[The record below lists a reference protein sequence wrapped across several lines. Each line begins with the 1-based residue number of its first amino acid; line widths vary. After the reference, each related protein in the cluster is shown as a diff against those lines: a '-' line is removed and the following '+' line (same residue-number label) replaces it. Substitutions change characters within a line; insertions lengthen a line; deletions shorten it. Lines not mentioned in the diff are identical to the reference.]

1 MQHFKTDAKAQLP
14 LPVAQDPVAR
24 PPIAPAPPKSGEPA
38 PEQIWREPVSRLLD
52 GLKTKPEGLTT
63 SEFQSRLAIYG
74 LNNASDVKVAP
85 LWRQFLVRFE
95 NPLILILLIAS
106 GVSALT
112 GGLASFVVIVVIVL
126 ISVVFDFIQD
136 VRAQNAVA
144 SLRASVAVQATVRR
158 DGKAISVPISQL
170 VPGDIVELVAGDLV
184 PADSRLL
191 ESRDLYVNQALLTGE
206 PYPAEKRVSDSAS
219 AVDGLAA
226 ASNAVF
232 SGASVISGT
241 ATILICRTGARSAL
255 GQLATS
261 LAEKPP
267 ATDFALGIRR
277 FSMLIMRFTVA
288 LIVFVLAVNVWFA
301 RPILESIM
309 FAVALAVGLTPEL
322 LPMIVTV
329 TLARSAMQMAK
340 RKVIVKRLSAIHDVG
355 AMNVLCTDKTGTLT
369 EAKIKLLRVIDGHGA
384 ESANAFS
391 YAYVN
396 SKFETG
402 VKSPLDEAILAAKP
416 FDMAAFRKIDE
427 APFDFERR
435 RVSVLVEHGGKRGL
449 FVKGAPEDMLRLSNQ
464 YQDADGV
471 VKPLD
476 AARRAEIQMTL
487 DGLGAQG
494 LRALGVASRLAGST
508 AGTSNKDSAA
518 ISDET
523 DMVFA
528 GFAVFLDPPKAS
540 AGATIRSLEKSGVIV
555 KVVTGDNELVSRH
568 VFAEL
573 GLSVTGVL
581 TGDTLDRIS
590 EEALIG
596 RLPSTNLFCRINPQ
610 QKHRILLA
618 LKRRGDVVGFMGDGI
633 NDAPALHAA
642 DVGISVD
649 GAADVARAAADLIL
663 LEPDLAVVGDAVAAG
678 RAAVQNVTK
687 YVLMGASSNFGN
699 MFSMAGAT
707 LILPFL
713 PMLPIQILLNNL
725 IYNVS
730 EIAIPFDNVDPET
743 VAKPLKWDIKLIERF
758 MLVFGPVSSV
768 FDFVTFWVMLSLFH
782 AGEVLFQT
790 GWFIESMVTQTL
802 VVFCIRTRRIFFR
815 SQPGGFLTVMNMGAI
830 AAAIALPFLPWGVGA
845 WFGFAAPPPLF
856 FLFLAVATIAYLALV
871 EIAKAIFYRALSR
884 RQSQA
889 AR

>member
-1 MQHFKTDAKAQLP
+1 MQTTPTD
-14 LPVAQDPVAR
+14 
-24 PPIAPAPPKSGEPA
+24 KSGSVATSSQPDTGEPGPDEVWQVPA
-38 PEQIWREPVSRLLD
+38 QRLLD
-52 GLKTKPEGLTT
+52 QLKTSAKGLTT
-63 SEFQSRLAIYG
+63 SEVRSRLATYG
-74 LNNASDVKVAP
+74 SNDAANVKAVS
-85 LWRQFLVRFE
+85 LWRQFLARFE
-95 NPLILILLIAS
+95 NPLIIILLIAS

-112 GGLASFVVIVVIVL
+112 GGMASFIVIIVIVL
-126 ISVVFDFIQD
+126 LSVIFDFIQD
-136 VRAQNAVA
+136 VRAQRAVEA
-144 SLRASVAVQATVRR
+144 LRNSVSVRATVRR
-158 DGKAISVPISQL
+158 DGANVSVPISQL
-170 VPGDIVELVAGDLV
+170 VPGDIVELAAGDLV

-191 ESRDLYVNQALLTGE
+191 EARDLYINQALLTGE
-206 PYPAEKRVSDSAS
+206 PYPAEKSAGDVAS
-219 AVDGLAA
+219 GAENPAG

-232 SGASVISGT
+232 SGTSVISGT

-255 GQLATS
+255 GHLATS

-277 FSMLIMRFTVA
+277 FSLLIMRFTLV
-288 LIVFVLAVNVWFA
+288 LIVFVLIVNIAFA
-301 RPILESIM
+301 RPLLESVM

-384 ESANAFS
+384 ESAAAFS

-402 VKSPLDEAILAAKP
+402 LKSPLDEAILAARP
-416 FDMAAFRKIDE
+416 FDMAAFKKIDE

-435 RVSVLVEHGGKRGL
+435 RVSVLVEHDGKRGL
-449 FVKGAPEDMLRLSNQ
+449 FVKGAPEDVLRLSNQ
-464 YQDADGV
+464 FQDADGA
-471 VKPLD
+471 VKPLT
-476 AARRAEIQMTL
+476 AETRSTFHATL

-494 LRALGVASRLAGST
+494 FRALGIASRLADST
-508 AGTSNKDSAA
+508 PGTANEDRAV
-518 ISDET
+518 ITDET

-540 AGATIRSLEKSGVIV
+540 AGATIRELEQAGVTV
-555 KVVTGDNELVSRH
+555 KVVTGDNELVARH
-568 VFAEL
+568 VFQEI
-573 GLSVTGVL
+573 GISVTGVL
-581 TGDTLDRIS
+581 TGDALDKIS

-596 RLPSTNLFCRINPQ
+596 QLPRINLFCRINPQ
-610 QKHRILLA
+610 QKLRILLA

-642 DVGISVD
+642 DVGISVE

-663 LEPDLAVVGDAVAAG
+663 LEADLSVVADAVKAG
-678 RAAVQNVTK
+678 RSAVQNVTK

-730 EIAIPFDNVDPET
+730 EIAIPFDTVDPET
-743 VAKPLKWDIKLIERF
+743 VVRPLRWDIKLIERF
-758 MLVFGPVSSV
+758 MLVFGPVSSI
-768 FDFVTFWVMLSLFH
+768 FDFLTFYAMLSLFH
-782 AGEVLFQT
+782 AGEALFQT
-790 GWFIESMVTQTL
+790 GWFIESMVTQTI
-802 VVFCIRTRRIFFR
+802 VVFCIRTRRVIFR
-815 SQPGGFLTVMNMGAI
+815 SRPGGFLTAMNIGAI
-830 AAAIALPFLPWGVGA
+830 ALAIVLPFVPWGQ
-845 WFGFAAPPPLF
+845 WFGFVTPPPLF
-856 FLFLAVATIAYLALV
+856 FLFLVAATLAYVGVV
-871 EIAKAIFYRALSR
+871 EIVKILFYRFSFAPPAG
-884 RQSQA
+884 A

>member
-1 MQHFKTDAKAQLP
+1 MQVLKIDDNALIPAP
-14 LPVAQDPVAR
+14 PV
-24 PPIAPAPPKSGEPA
+24 APAPVVSGEPG
-38 PEQIWREPVSRLLD
+38 PEEIWREPARRLLARLETKIG
-52 GLKTKPEGLTT
+52 GLSTAEA
-63 SEFQSRLAIYG
+63 QSRLASYG
-74 LNNASDVKVAP
+74 PNDASIVKSVP

-95 NPLILILLIAS
+95 NPLVIILLIAS

-112 GGLASFVVIVVIVL
+112 GGMASFVVIVVIVML
-126 ISVVFDFIQD
+126 SVVFDFVQD
-136 VRAQNAVA
+136 VRAQKAVEA
-144 SLRASVAVQATVRR
+144 LRASVSVQATVRR
-158 DGKAISVPISQL
+158 DGATVSAPISQL
-170 VPGDIVELVAGDLV
+170 APGDIVELVAGDLI

-206 PYPAEKRVSDSAS
+206 PYPAEKRVGDSAS
-219 AVDGLAA
+219 GAENPAG
-226 ASNAVF
+226 ASNVVF
-232 SGASVISGT
+232 SGTSVISGS
-241 ATILICRTGARSAL
+241 ATILICRTGSRSAL
-255 GQLATS
+255 GCLATS

-277 FSMLIMRFTVA
+277 FSMLIMRFTIV

-301 RPILESIM
+301 RPILESVM

-369 EAKIKLLRVIDGHGA
+369 EAKIKLLRTIDGHGA

-402 VKSPLDEAILAAKP
+402 IKSPLDEAILAARP
-416 FDMAAFRKIDE
+416 FDMTGFRKIDE

-435 RVSVLVEHGGKRGL
+435 RVSVLVEHDGKRGL
-449 FVKGAPEDMLRLSNQ
+449 FVKGAPEDMLRLSTQ
-464 YQDADGV
+464 FQDADGV
-471 VKPLD
+471 VKPLL
-476 AARRAEIQMTL
+476 AETRSVFQATL

-494 LRALGVASRLAGST
+494 FRALGIASRLAQST
-508 AGTSNKDSAA
+508 PGTANQDSAK
-518 ISDET
+518 ITDET

-540 AGATIRSLEKSGVIV
+540 AGATIRDLQKAGVTV

-568 VFAEL
+568 VFAEI
-573 GLSVTGVL
+573 GVPVTGVL
-581 TGDTLDRIS
+581 TGEALDRIS
-590 EEALIG
+590 DEALIG
-596 RLPSTNLFCRINPQ
+596 QLPRTNLFCRINPQ

-663 LEPDLAVVGDAVAAG
+663 LEHDLSVVREAVVAG

-707 LILPFL
+707 LILPL
-713 PMLPIQILLNNL
+713 LPIQILLNNL

-743 VAKPLKWDIKLIERF
+743 VVKPLKWDIKLIERF

-768 FDFVTFWVMLSLFH
+768 FDFMTFYAMLAFFH

-802 VVFCIRTRRIFFR
+802 VVFCIRTPRLFFR
-815 SQPGGFLTVMNMGAI
+815 SKPGWFLAVMNI
-830 AAAIALPFLPWGVGA
+830 AAIAVAIVLPFVPWGV
-845 WFGFAAPPPLF
+845 WFGFVAPPPLF
-856 FLFLAVATIAYLALV
+856 FVFLVVATLAYLALV
-871 EIAKAIFYRALSR
+871 EISKIAFYRFASR
-884 RQSQA
+884 RQTDA
-889 AR
+889 AT

>member
-1 MQHFKTDAKAQLP
+1 MQHLKTDAKAQLP
-14 LPVAQDPVAR
+14 LPIAQDPVAR

-206 PYPAEKRVSDSAS
+206 PYPAEKRVSDSVS

-416 FDMAAFRKIDE
+416 FDMDGFRKIDE

-573 GLSVTGVL
+573 GLAVTGVL

-815 SQPGGFLTVMNMGAI
+815 SQPGGFLTVMNIGAI

>member
-1 MQHFKTDAKAQLP
+1 MQLLKIVEQTSDA
-14 LPVAQDPVAR
+14 VSV
-24 PPIAPAPPKSGEPA
+24 APAPTETGEPG
-38 PEQIWREPVSRLLD
+38 PEQIWQEPASRLLTR
-52 GLKTKPEGLTT
+52 LETRATGLTAA
-63 SEFQSRLAIYG
+63 EAQSRLAIYG
-74 LNNASDVKVAP
+74 ENDAADVKSLP
-85 LWRQFLVRFE
+85 LWRQFLGRFE
-95 NPLILILLIAS
+95 NPLIIILLIAS
-106 GVSALT
+106 AVSALT
-112 GGLASFVVIVVIVL
+112 GGIGSFVVILVIVL
-126 ISVVFDFIQD
+126 ISVVFDFVQD
-136 VRAQNAVA
+136 VRAQKAVEA
-144 SLRASVAVQATVRR
+144 LRASVSVQATVRR
-158 DGKAISVPISQL
+158 DGAAVSVPISRL

-206 PYPAEKRVSDSAS
+206 PYPAEKCVSD
-219 AVDGLAA
+219 AA
-226 ASNAVF
+226 LGAENPSGASNVVF
-232 SGASVISGT
+232 SGTSVISGT
-241 ATILICRTGARSAL
+241 ATILVCRTGGRSAL
-255 GQLATS
+255 GHLATS

-267 ATDFALGIRR
+267 ATDFAVGIRR
-277 FSMLIMRFTVA
+277 FSLLIMRFTVV
-288 LIVFVLAVNVWFA
+288 LIVFVLVVNIAFA
-301 RPILESIM
+301 RPILESVM

-329 TLARSAMQMAK
+329 TLARSALQMAK

-369 EAKIKLLRVIDGHGA
+369 EAKIRLLRVIDGYGS
-384 ESANAFS
+384 ESAIAFS

-402 VKSPLDEAILAAKP
+402 IKSPLDQAILDAHP
-416 FDMAAFRKIDE
+416 FDMAGFKKIDE

-435 RVSVLVEHGGKRGL
+435 RVSVLVEHDGKRGL

-464 YQDADGV
+464 FQDADGV
-471 VKPLD
+471 VKPLL
-476 AARRAEIQMTL
+476 AETRSAFQATL

-494 LRALGVASRLAGST
+494 FRALGIASRLAQST
-508 AGTSNKDSAA
+508 PGTANQDTAV
-518 ISDET
+518 ITDET
-523 DMVFA
+523 DMVFS

-540 AGATIRSLEKSGVIV
+540 AGATIRDLEKAGVTV
-555 KVVTGDNELVSRH
+555 KVVTGDNEFVTRH
-568 VFAEL
+568 VFAQI
-573 GLSVTGVL
+573 GVPVTGVL
-581 TGDTLDRIS
+581 TGEGLDRIS

-596 RLPSTNLFCRINPQ
+596 QLPRTNLFCRINPQ

-649 GAADVARAAADLIL
+649 SAADVARAAADLIL
-663 LEPDLAVVGDAVAAG
+663 LEPNLSVVGDAVAAG
-678 RAAVQNVTK
+678 RDAVQNVTK

-730 EIAIPFDNVDPET
+730 EVAIPFDHVDPET

-758 MLVFGPVSSV
+758 MLVFGPVSSI
-768 FDFVTFWVMLSLFH
+768 FDFITFYAMMTFFH
-782 AGEVLFQT
+782 AGEALFQT

-802 VVFCIRTRRIFFR
+802 VVFCIRTRRLFFH
-815 SQPGGFLTVMNMGAI
+815 SKPATFLTVMNIGAI
-830 AAAIALPFLPWGVGA
+830 AGAIVLPFLPLGD
-845 WFGFAAPPPLF
+845 WFGFVAPPPLF
-856 FLFLAVATIAYLALV
+856 FVFLLMATLAYLGLV
-871 EIAKAIFYRALSR
+871 EISKIVFYRCLLRPKTGSVT
-884 RQSQA
+884 
-889 AR
+889 

>member
-1 MQHFKTDAKAQLP
+1 VQVLKIDDKALVP
-14 LPVAQDPVAR
+14 APPV
-24 PPIAPAPPKSGEPA
+24 APAPVETGEPG
-38 PEQIWREPVSRLLD
+38 PEQIWREPASRLLARLETKIG
-52 GLKTKPEGLTT
+52 GLSTAEA
-63 SEFQSRLAIYG
+63 QSRLASYG
-74 LNNASDVKVAP
+74 ANDASDVKSVP

-95 NPLILILLIAS
+95 NPLIIILLIAS

-112 GGLASFVVIVVIVL
+112 GGMASFVVIVVIVL
-126 ISVVFDFIQD
+126 LSVVFDFVQD
-136 VRAQNAVA
+136 VRAQKAVEA
-144 SLRASVAVQATVRR
+144 LRASVSVQATVRR
-158 DGKAISVPISQL
+158 DGASVSAPISQL
-170 VPGDIVELVAGDLV
+170 APGDIVELVAGDLI

-206 PYPAEKRVSDSAS
+206 PYPAEKRVGDSAS
-219 AVDGLAA
+219 GAESPAG
-226 ASNAVF
+226 ASNVVF
-232 SGASVISGT
+232 SGTSVISGT
-241 ATILICRTGARSAL
+241 ATILVCRTGSRSAL
-255 GQLATS
+255 GHLATS

-277 FSMLIMRFTVA
+277 FSMLIMRFTVV

-301 RPILESIM
+301 RPILESVM

-369 EAKIKLLRVIDGHGA
+369 EAKIKLLRTIDGHGA

-402 VKSPLDEAILAAKP
+402 IKSPLDEAILAAHP
-416 FDMAAFRKIDE
+416 FDMTGFRKIDE

-435 RVSVLVEHGGKRGL
+435 RVSVLVEHGTKRGL
-449 FVKGAPEDMLRLSNQ
+449 FVKGAPEDILRLSTQ
-464 YQDADGV
+464 FQDADGV
-471 VKPLD
+471 VKPLI
-476 AARRAEIQMTL
+476 AETLSVFQATL

-494 LRALGVASRLAGST
+494 FRALGIASRLAQST
-508 AGTSNKDSAA
+508 PGTANQDSAK
-518 ISDET
+518 ITDET

-540 AGATIRSLEKSGVIV
+540 AGATIRDLQKAGVTV

-568 VFAEL
+568 VFAEI
-573 GLSVTGVL
+573 GVPVTGVL
-581 TGDTLDRIS
+581 TGEALDRIS
-590 EEALIG
+590 DEALIG
-596 RLPSTNLFCRINPQ
+596 QLPRTNLFCRINPQ

-663 LEPDLAVVGDAVAAG
+663 LEPNLSVVLDAVAAG

-743 VAKPLKWDIKLIERF
+743 VVKPLKWDIKLIERF

-768 FDFVTFWVMLSLFH
+768 FDFITFYAMLAFFH

-802 VVFCIRTRRIFFR
+802 VVFCIRTPRLFFR
-815 SQPGGFLTVMNMGAI
+815 SKPGWFLAVMNI
-830 AAAIALPFLPWGVGA
+830 AAIAVAIVLPFVPWGV
-845 WFGFAAPPPLF
+845 WFGFVAPPPLF
-856 FLFLAVATIAYLALV
+856 FVFLVVATLAYLALV
-871 EIAKAIFYRALSR
+871 EVSKIAFYRFVSR
-884 RQSQA
+884 RQTDA
-889 AR
+889 AT